1 MMKHYLMRHD
11 ATVDRKNE
19 SEEINLTLQK
29 ENSFLSFFFFKK
41 KHSNGMF
48 FSSDLNILFQKCG
61 PCDKIENL
69 T

>member
-1 MMKHYLMRHD
+1 MKSYLVRHV

-41 KHSNGMF
+41 TFKWYVF
-48 FSSDLNILFQKCG
+48 LF
-61 PCDKIENL
+61 
-69 T
+69 

>member
-29 ENSFLSFFFFKK
+29 ENSFLSFFFFLK
-41 KHSNGMF
+41 NIQMVC
-48 FSSDLNILFQKCG
+48 FSLLTLIFCSRNVDLVTKS
-61 PCDKIENL
+61 KI
-69 T
+69 

>member
-1 MMKHYLMRHD
+1 MKSYLVRHV

-41 KHSNGMF
+41 NIQMVC
-48 FSSDLNILFQKCG
+48 FSLLTLIICSRNVDLVTKS
-61 PCDKIENL
+61 KI
-69 T
+69 